1 MPGAPDL
8 GGFADVDATGDASAY
23 GRYLERVGEIPA
35 VAEWK
40 ERSLALL
47 EPRPGAVLV
56 DVGCGT
62 GAEALA
68 LAARV
73 APGGRVLGVDASAAM
88 IAAARARAAG
98 AALPVEFRT
107 GDARSLDLPDA
118 SADGCRAER
127 VLQHLDHPA
136 AAIAEMAR
144 VLRPGGRLVVA
155 EPDWGTLVVDPG
167 PPEVARAVAAAALGR
182 VRSGAVGRRLP
193 RLLAEAGLEQV
204 DVVARTL
211 VLRDLHM
218 AQGMLDLTGAARAA
232 VASGALAVREA
243 RRWRAALRRADARG
257 RVLAA
262 MTAFLAWGRAP
273 ERQNRL

>member
-8 GGFADVDATGDASAY
+8 GGFADVDATGDARAY
-23 GRYLERVGEIPA
+23 GRYLERVGEVPA

-62 GAEALA
+62 GDDALA

-73 APGGRVLGVDASAAM
+73 VPGGRVIGVDASAAM
-88 IAAARARAAG
+88 VEAARARADAAG
-98 AALPVEFRT
+98 LAVEFRV
-107 GDARSLDLPDA
+107 GDVRRLDLPDA
-118 SADGCRAER
+118 AVDGCRAER
-127 VLQHLDHPA
+127 VLQHLDHPG

-167 PPEVARAVAAAALGR
+167 APDVVRAVAAAACR
-182 VRSGAVGRRLP
+182 RMRSGAVGRALP
-193 RLLAEAGLEQV
+193 RLLAEAGLQGV
-204 DVVARTL
+204 DVAARTL
-211 VLRDLHM
+211 VLRDLKT
-218 AQGMLDLTGAARAA
+218 AEGILDLAGAAAAA
-232 VASGALAVREA
+232 VASGALAE
-243 RRWRAALRRADARG
+243 RAARGWADELRGADARG
-257 RVLAA
+257 RLLVA
-262 MTAFLAWGRAP
+262 MTAFMARGRSGK
-273 ERQNRL
+273 R